1 MEKEENQD
9 IKQINNI
16 KTVVKIK
23 YKILSTLKINE
34 LYH

>member
-23 YKILSTLKINE
+23 YKILSTHKINE